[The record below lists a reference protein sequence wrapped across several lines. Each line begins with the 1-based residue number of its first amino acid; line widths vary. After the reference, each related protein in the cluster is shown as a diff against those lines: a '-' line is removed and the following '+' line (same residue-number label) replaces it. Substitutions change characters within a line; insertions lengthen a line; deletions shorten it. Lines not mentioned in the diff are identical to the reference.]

1 MIMFSRSY
9 SLWKYR
15 GMGTSGKLLTGT
27 GRFKAMALVSTPVS
41 CRKAFV
47 RVDCAAS
54 KDHSLKEVG
63 IFSINLNSEAFS
75 S

>member
-15 GMGTSGKLLTGT
+15 GMTGT

>member
-1 MIMFSRSY
+1 MEEYGR
-9 SLWKYR
+9 
-15 GMGTSGKLLTGT
+15 LLMGT

-41 CRKAFV
+41 CRKAFL

-54 KDHSLKEVG
+54 KDNSLKEVG
-63 IFSINLNSEAFS
+63 VFSVNLNSEAFS